1 MTRKDRKALRR
12 AIEAV
17 RREST
22 MRARQIADKLAS
34 EPWEDV
40 GEFASYSAQCRALRL
55 RPWQFP
61 PCWIDDIPA
70 ALNDPELHRGLRTA
84 AELLQRMLAAG
95 LSRYEPYPLKAL
107 AEADRD
113 EAEAEADPQPAA

>member
-1 MTRKDRKALRR
+1 
-12 AIEAV
+12 
-17 RREST
+17 

-70 ALNDPELHRGLRTA
+70 ALNDPEPHRGLRTA
-84 AELLQRMLAAG
+84 GELLQRMLAAG
-95 LSRYEPYPLKAL
+95 LSRYEPDPLKAL
-107 AEADRD
+107 EA
-113 EAEAEADPQPAA
+113 AEAEARSQPVVA

>member
-17 RREST
+17 RRESP

-40 GEFASYSAQCRALRL
+40 GEFASYSAPAPYGA
-55 RPWQFP
+55 PWQ
-61 PCWIDDIPA
+61 WRVMA
-70 ALNDPELHRGLRTA
+70 
-84 AELLQRMLAAG
+84 
-95 LSRYEPYPLKAL
+95 
-107 AEADRD
+107 
-113 EAEAEADPQPAA
+113 

>member
-17 RREST
+17 RRESP

-34 EPWEDV
+34 GPWEDV

-95 LSRYEPYPLKAL
+95 LSRYEPDPLKAL
-107 AEADRD
+107 EA
-113 EAEAEADPQPAA
+113 AEAEARSQPVVA

>member
-1 MTRKDRKALRR
+1 MTRKDRKALTR

-17 RREST
+17 RRESPQ
-22 MRARQIADKLAS
+22 RARQIADKLAS

-40 GEFASYSAQCRALRL
+40 GEFASYSAQCRSLRL

-70 ALNDPELHRGLRTA
+70 ALNDPEPHRGLRTA
-84 AELLQRMLAAG
+84 GELLQRMLAAG
-95 LSRYEPYPLKAL
+95 LSRYEPDPLKAL
-107 AEADRD
+107 EA
-113 EAEAEADPQPAA
+113 AEAEARSQPVVA

>member
-1 MTRKDRKALRR
+1 
-12 AIEAV
+12 
-17 RREST
+17 

-61 PCWIDDIPA
+61 PCWIDDDIPA
-70 ALNDPELHRGLRTA
+70 ALNDPDPIAVSELR

-95 LSRYEPYPLKAL
+95 LSRYEPDPLKAL
-107 AEADRD
+107 ERGRARRSRG
-113 EAEAEADPQPAA
+113 